1 MISLKWSTQSKSESL
16 CCFRKPSNT
25 CSFSPIHLS
34 HLTTTPDTPHISF
47 LQNISYQMLPLPKS
61 IPRYLRGSCLTSSFY
76 FLRYQLSRETFL
88 IALNKIVTTTYSLF
102 TFPFIVLYGVLY
114 IVHFFKLFHLAN
126 IYFLRAKSLLL
137 LYALNPRTVF
147 GTQEL

>member
-47 LQNISYQMLPLPKS
+47 LQNISYQMFPLPKS

-88 IALNKIVTTTYSLF
+88 IALNKIVTTTYASS
-102 TFPFIVLYGVLY
+102 PF
-114 IVHFFKLFHLAN
+114 
-126 IYFLRAKSLLL
+126 LLL
-137 LYALNPRTVF
+137 FSVAYYILFISLNCFTLLRVCYCCMP
-147 GTQEL
+147 